1 MTNAIS
7 PSLLGMLQLPR
18 EFLVLNPTDDSIACG
33 FDGESFTVPA
43 GDEILAPDPRNPD
56 VPHSGFNSLGEP
68 IPGSLIVRD
77 KIGPRAMCDGGRGDG
92 WSAAQALTH
101 CLGLDPKTGE
111 STGPYAKK
119 GLSLLPMNPD
129 PQLVA
134 ATRSAGRERYD
145 VFMLSWAREH
155 VNGYNER
162 QAKHRSL
169 GLYPEPLPQ
178 SYERAKALLEKASGG
193 KASKVEALDE
203 VMDLVHAFAQQAAEK
218 RPDLDMESIVERIKS
233 DEAFMRKLK
242 NQVVMAMPSKK
253 PKGQEPAE

>member
-1 MTNAIS
+1 MSNLIP
-7 PSLLGMLQLPR
+7 PSLMGMLQLPR
-18 EFLVLNPTDDSIACG
+18 EFLVLNPTDESIACG
-33 FDGESFTVPA
+33 YDGENFVVPA
-43 GDEILAPDPRNPD
+43 CDEVLHPDPKNPD
-56 VPHSGFNSLGEP
+56 VPHSGFSSLGQL
-68 IPGSLIVRD
+68 IPGTLVVKD

-101 CLGLDPKTGE
+101 CLGLDPKTGT

-129 PQLVA
+129 PQLVE

-145 VFMLSWAREH
+145 IFMLAWAREH

-178 SYERAKALLEKASGG
+178 SYERAKALLEKATGG
-193 KASKVEALDE
+193 KPKTAEALDE
-203 VMDLVHAFAQQAAEK
+203 VMDLVYAFAQQAAEK
-218 RPDLDMESIVERIKS
+218 RPELDMESIVERIKS

-253 PKGQEPAE
+253 KGVDSSE